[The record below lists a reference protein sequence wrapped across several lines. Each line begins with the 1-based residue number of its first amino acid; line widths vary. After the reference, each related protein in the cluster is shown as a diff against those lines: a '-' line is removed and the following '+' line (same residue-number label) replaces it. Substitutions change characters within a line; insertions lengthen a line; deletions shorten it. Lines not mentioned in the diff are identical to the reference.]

1 MIRRY
6 ANKKIIGVVFTCAV
20 AVVPILLWLI
30 FSPNQLILADTTQ
43 KIDALAKVAAL
54 SGLALLSFNIILS
67 ARLAIF
73 ERLFLGL
80 DRAYRAH
87 RIIGGSVLILL
98 MLHGALIIA
107 KYSSIS
113 LLSGFEYLKP
123 NFDIAL
129 MLGKFTLVIMMAL
142 VVVSMYIKV
151 RYQWFV
157 TIQRMLGAMI
167 FFGGYHALFV
177 SGSDIRANPPLF
189 AYFILIGGSA
199 VGLYIYRSLFHRS
212 IKRKLKYV
220 VHSVRHGQGTTIIW
234 LKPIQKALAFY
245 AGQFAFFQFSSAA
258 VDTESHPFSISSGS
272 DNNHIRI
279 AAKASGDYTS
289 ELDRLNVGDGVEV
302 EGPYGHFS
310 FTKIRST
317 KQVWVAGG
325 IGVTPFL
332 SMAHSLPT
340 DYQVTLYYCVRTAS
354 QAIFREELEEIM
366 TKKPGLRVVMIYDDQ
381 NQRITGKEMTLNS
394 AEDYLLCAPPAMMHN
409 LEQQLRTLGVSK
421 SNIYY
426 EDFALT

>member
-1 MIRRY
+1 MQT
-6 ANKKIIGVVFTCAV
+6 KKITGIVFTCAV
-20 AVVPILLWLI
+20 AAIPILLWLI
-30 FSPNQLILADTTQ
+30 FNPVELSLTDTTQ
-43 KIDALAKVAAL
+43 RIDALAKVVVL

-67 ARLAIF
+67 ARLAVF

-98 MLHGALIIA
+98 MLHGALITA
-107 KYSSIS
+107 KYSNIS

-123 NFDIAL
+123 NFDFAL
-129 MLGKFTLVIMMAL
+129 MLGKCAL
-142 VVVSMYIKV
+142 VVMILLVTISIYIKV
-151 RYQWFV
+151 KYQWFV
-157 TIQRMLGAMI
+157 TIQRTLGAMI
-167 FFGGYHALFV
+167 FLGGYHALFV
-177 SGSDIRANPPLF
+177 SGSDIRANLPLLI
-189 AYFILIGGSA
+189 YFILLGGTA
-199 VGLYIYRSLFHRS
+199 VGLYVYRSLFHKS
-212 IKRKLKYV
+212 IKRKLDFV
-220 VHSVRHGQGTTIIW
+220 VYSVWHGEGITIIW

-272 DNNHIRI
+272 DNNYIRI

-289 ELDRLNVGDGVEV
+289 VINNLKAGDSVQV

-332 SMAHSLPT
+332 SMAQSLPS
-340 DYQVTLYYCVRTAS
+340 DYQVTLYYCVRNAS
-354 QAIFREELEEIM
+354 QAIFKEELEKVMAE
-366 TKKPGLRVVMIYDDQ
+366 KPSLKVIIVCDDQ
-381 NQRITGKEMTLNS
+381 NQRITAEEMVTNS

-409 LEQQLRTLGVSK
+409 LEKQLRTLGVPK
-421 SNIYY
+421 HTIHY